1 MTNLDILHNNPFC
14 MRKNPTFNDLFY
26 DDIYIILGIMPVYY
40 FSYILHYDAVC
51 ILSLACID
59 FIFFHMGMLYGSR
72 YNKEVHLNQLEEVDD
87 ELSQRQIDQNATL
100 SRSMTVDQENLV
112 KEQLNRVVEETN
124 LRNKKNLSTPSIS
137 EECDDLPPLVPMYD
151 DLPPLVPIYDVNGF
165 QYSENHYLNAID
177 KLD

>member
-1 MTNLDILHNNPFC
+1 MNLDILHNNPFC
-14 MRKNPTFNDLFY
+14 MRKNPSFNDLFY
-26 DDIYIILGIMPVYY
+26 DDLYMILALMPVYY
-40 FSYILHYDAVC
+40 LSYTLHYDVLC

-72 YNKEVHLNQLEEVDD
+72 FNKMIHLNQFEELDD
-87 ELSQRQIDQNATL
+87 ELSQRQIDQNASF

-124 LRNKKNLSTPSIS
+124 LRNRKKLDTPSIS
-137 EECDDLPPLVPMYD
+137 EEYD
-151 DLPPLVPIYDVNGF
+151 DLPPLVPIYNVNGF
-165 QYSENHYLNAID
+165 QYSQNHYLNAMD

>member
-1 MTNLDILHNNPFC
+1 
-14 MRKNPTFNDLFY
+14 MRKNPSFNDLFY
-26 DDIYIILGIMPVYY
+26 DDLYMILALMPVYY
-40 FSYILHYDAVC
+40 LSYTLHYDGLC

-72 YNKEVHLNQLEEVDD
+72 FNKMIHLNQFEELDD
-87 ELSQRQIDQNATL
+87 ELSQRQIDQNASF

-124 LRNKKNLSTPSIS
+124 LRNRKKLDTPSIS
-137 EECDDLPPLVPMYD
+137 EEYD
-151 DLPPLVPIYDVNGF
+151 DLPPLVPIYNVNGF
-165 QYSENHYLNAID
+165 QYSQNHYLNAMD

>member
-14 MRKNPTFNDLFY
+14 MRKNPKFNDLFY
-26 DDIYIILGIMPVYY
+26 DDVYMILGLMPVYY
-40 FSYILHYDAVC
+40 LSYTLHYNVLC

-72 YNKEVHLNQLEEVDD
+72 FKEIHLNQFEELAD
-87 ELSQRQIDQNATL
+87 ELSQRQIDQGASF
-100 SRSMTVDQENLV
+100 SRSMTIDQENLV

-124 LRNKKNLSTPSIS
+124 LRNRKKLSNPSIS
-137 EECDDLPPLVPMYD
+137 EDYD
-151 DLPPLVPIYDVNGF
+151 DLPPLVPIYNVNGF
-165 QYSENHYLNAID
+165 QYSENHYLNAMD

>member
-1 MTNLDILHNNPFC
+1 MMNLDILHNNPFC
-14 MRKNPTFNDLFY
+14 MRKNPSFNDLFY
-26 DDIYIILGIMPVYY
+26 DDLYMILALMPVYY
-40 FSYILHYDAVC
+40 LSYTLHYDGLC

-72 YNKEVHLNQLEEVDD
+72 FNKMIHLNQFEELDD
-87 ELSQRQIDQNATL
+87 ELSQRQIDQNASF

-124 LRNKKNLSTPSIS
+124 LRNRKKLDTPSIS
-137 EECDDLPPLVPMYD
+137 EEYD
-151 DLPPLVPIYDVNGF
+151 DLPPLVPIYNVNGF
-165 QYSENHYLNAID
+165 QYSQNHYLNAMD

>member
-1 MTNLDILHNNPFC
+1 MNLDILHNNPFC
-14 MRKNPTFNDLFY
+14 MRKNPSFNDLFY
-26 DDIYIILGIMPVYY
+26 DDLYMILALMPVYY
-40 FSYILHYDAVC
+40 LSYTLHYDGLC

-72 YNKEVHLNQLEEVDD
+72 FNKMIHLNQFEELDD
-87 ELSQRQIDQNATL
+87 ELSQRQIDQNASF

-124 LRNKKNLSTPSIS
+124 LRNRKKLDTPSIS
-137 EECDDLPPLVPMYD
+137 EEYD
-151 DLPPLVPIYDVNGF
+151 DLPPLVPIYNVNGF
-165 QYSENHYLNAID
+165 QYSQNHYLNAMD